1 MNGTNLVQETLSL
14 EGANPCQLLVLYE
27 DAVAHD
33 LALAVC
39 ERLLTRFG
47 SELAFAFSFWKFKDL
62 DAPATAHW
70 AAEAVAR
77 ADVILFSLQGRDPAP
92 AAVNWLDT
100 CARARTK
107 MEGALA
113 VLVTG
118 PRNAG
123 LVIEALL
130 ARMRFIALR
139 LRMDFL
145 PLVPPSPDA
154 GAETNLGS
162 MPVALEQVGERA
174 GLNHWGLNEWANW
187 FMSLLARR
195 VAGWKILGEETH

>member
-1 MNGTNLVQETLSL
+1 MNGTTLVQETLSL

-47 SELAFAFSFWKFKDL
+47 AELAFAFSFWKFKDL
-62 DAPATAHW
+62 DAPASAHW
-70 AAEAVAR
+70 VAEAVAR

-92 AAVNWLDT
+92 EAVNWLDT

-118 PRNAG
+118 PGSAG

-130 ARMRFIALR
+130 SRMQFIAHR
-139 LRMDFL
+139 LRMDFF
-145 PLVPPSPDA
+145 PLLPPSPDA
-154 GAETNLGS
+154 GSETAPETL
-162 MPVALEQVGERA
+162 PVAPDQVRERP
-174 GLNHWGLNEWANW
+174 GLNHWGLNE
-187 FMSLLARR
+187 
-195 VAGWKILGEETH
+195 